1 MNSQPVHQ
9 GVSAEGSFSA
19 RDYFLGIAQ
28 DIVTSLKNVHVA
40 LPDKGEIYLFP
51 RRNEYHANVADM
63 AEFCLAPASQFKVT
77 VLNGAPQVLHHGP
90 GLDISGLLWQAAFH
104 ASQGLM
110 IEGSSKFDV
119 VQFRRWPNLTRLPK
133 TPNTMRICALL
144 TRYPMTIMLVHRKL
158 GIEKKELYQT
168 ISAAYCAGIANVISH
183 SPQEAAN
190 ESVEDI
196 ALNVPE
202 QKRNLLQ
209 SLFSKITG
217 L

>member
-1 MNSQPVHQ
+1 
-9 GVSAEGSFSA
+9 
-19 RDYFLGIAQ
+19 
-28 DIVTSLKNVHVA
+28 
-40 LPDKGEIYLFP
+40 
-51 RRNEYHANVADM
+51 
-63 AEFCLAPASQFKVT
+63 
-77 VLNGAPQVLHHGP
+77 
-90 GLDISGLLWQAAFH
+90 
-104 ASQGLM
+104 M

-183 SPQEAAN
+183 SPQGAAN

>member
-1 MNSQPVHQ
+1 MNSQPVRQ
-9 GVSAEGSFSA
+9 EISAESSFSA

-40 LPDKGEIYLFP
+40 LPDKGEIYLYP

-77 VLNGAPQVLHHGP
+77 VMDGAPESLHQGP
-90 GLDISGLLWQAAFH
+90 GLAIRDLLWQAAFH
-104 ASQGLM
+104 ASRGTM

-158 GIEKKELYQT
+158 GIEKMELYQT
-168 ISAAYCAGIANVISH
+168 FSAAYCAGIANIISH
-183 SPQEAAN
+183 SPQEAACEN
-190 ESVEDI
+190 VADI
-196 ALNVPE
+196 VLDAPE

-209 SLFSKITG
+209 SLFAKITG

>member
-9 GVSAEGSFSA
+9 DIAAEGSFSA

-28 DIVTSLKNVHVA
+28 NIVSSQKNAHVA
-40 LPDKGEIYLFP
+40 LPNKGEVYLFP
-51 RRNEYHANVADM
+51 SRNEYHANVADM

-77 VLNGAPQVLHHGP
+77 VLDGAPNVLDQGAS
-90 GLDISGLLWQAAFH
+90 LNISDLMWQAAFH
-104 ASQGLM
+104 ASQGAM

-144 TRYPMTIMLVHRKL
+144 TRYPMTFMLVHRKL

-168 ISAAYCAGIANVISH
+168 FSAAYCAGIVNVISH

-190 ESVEDI
+190 ETVADI
-196 ALNVPE
+196 VLDLPE

-209 SLFSKITG
+209 SLFAKITG